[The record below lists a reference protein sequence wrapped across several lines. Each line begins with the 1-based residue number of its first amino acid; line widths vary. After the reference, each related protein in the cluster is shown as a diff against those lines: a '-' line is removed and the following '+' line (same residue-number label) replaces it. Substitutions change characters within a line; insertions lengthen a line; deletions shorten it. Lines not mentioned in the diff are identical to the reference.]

1 MARRK
6 PWLALPFLGSSEE
19 PERRRSSTAQAKKQ
33 RMNGKRRRNDNVS
46 GAGLEY
52 ELTREATAK
61 EVAAMSEE
69 DMVQDYNSP
78 IHMWVSL
85 FTC

>member
-1 MARRK
+1 MNARRNRD
-6 PWLALPFLGSSEE
+6 G
-19 PERRRSSTAQAKKQ
+19 
-33 RMNGKRRRNDNVS
+33 NGNGNGNGD
-46 GAGLEY
+46 GLDY

-61 EVAAMSEE
+61 EVAAMTEE

-85 FTC
+85 LEIQLSHSLLY